1 MTDNV
6 NHPRHYES
14 DSGVECIEVASPLPY
29 AVGNAVKYVWRAPY
43 KGRYAEDLRKAQWFL
58 NRYIEECAGSVERSP
73 AYELVMHDLNVKRIC
88 ERPGDDPLAA
98 WREKVATV
106 ARFLHRSQD
115 DREEF
120 FRRLSDLDVE
130 GMLHAVDNLIY
141 LKSVMNQ

>member
-1 MTDNV
+1 MNDNV

-14 DSGVECIEVASPLPY
+14 DSGVECIEVASALPY

-43 KGRYAEDLRKAQWFL
+43 KGRCEEDLRKAQWFL
-58 NRYIEECAGSVERSP
+58 NRYIDECTNSGDMDP
-73 AYELVMHDLNVKRIC
+73 TYELVMHDLNVERIC

-120 FRRLSDLDVE
+120 FNRLSALDVE
-130 GMLHAVDNLIY
+130 GMLRVVDNLIC
-141 LKSVMNQ
+141 LKSGMNQ

>member
-1 MTDNV
+1 MSDNV

-14 DSGVECIEVASPLPY
+14 DSGVECIEVASALPY

-43 KGRYAEDLRKAQWFL
+43 KGRCEEDLRKAQWFL
-58 NRYIEECAGSVERSP
+58 NRYIDECTNAVDRTP
-73 AYELVMHDLNVKRIC
+73 AYELTMCDLNVERTC
-88 ERPGDDPLAA
+88 ERSGDDPLVA

-120 FRRLSDLDVE
+120 FHRLSALDVE
-130 GMLHAVDNLIY
+130 GMLRVVDNLIY
-141 LKSVMNQ
+141 LKSSMN